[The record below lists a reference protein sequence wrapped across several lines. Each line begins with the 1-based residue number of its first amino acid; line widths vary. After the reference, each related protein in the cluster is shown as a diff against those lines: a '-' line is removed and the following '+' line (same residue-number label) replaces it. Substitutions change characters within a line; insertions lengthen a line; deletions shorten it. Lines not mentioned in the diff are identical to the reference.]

1 MSDLEQIAKLLR
13 SFPLLS
19 DQSGVTLQSIS
30 SNCKVLSFRV
40 GQVISRTDH
49 QYSDLVFIIKGN
61 VRSVVISDRLPKRL
75 ATLQK
80 LGPGSICGW
89 SGLVSN
95 INRES
100 LIASSEVVG
109 LVISHQD
116 FLKVVMEVPKLFGR
130 INTSVNCAELFFVL
144 NQYFHDYPQALANQL
159 VDFCPAFA
167 NKCRILSC
175 ASEDLDRLELDNQ
188 CLWLVASG
196 GFEPGTLYPTSQS
209 LRNAGPVR
217 LVGIPRCDLQ
227 QWLKEATGENNNLI
241 SDDVSLTADLSGQ
254 INSDQWE
261 HRVRELDQSLITT
274 ASEYKPV
281 KINDYD
287 HSPKSLD
294 QYPWYS
300 GQSGIDS
307 AVAALRM
314 LSEHFNM
321 PNRRELITRILRD
334 YLQSH
339 KEINLALVGA
349 IIESIGLQTQLL
361 NISSEGIKKLS
372 APIFIRW
379 GEGLALIYR
388 VSKDNLIIGVPAVG
402 MLQLNY
408 DEFCEQWG
416 TAGEVLPI
424 RKSEFT
430 PQKSFGFQWFLPAL
444 KEHRIVLIEV
454 LLASFFVQLF
464 GLINPLLIQQII
476 DKVVINNNS
485 SALGVFSILLIV
497 FALFEGLLLALRT
510 FLFVD
515 TTNRIDLSLGT
526 QIIDHLLRLPLSY
539 FDQRPVG
546 EVSSRIGELEKIRAF
561 LTGTVLTTVLDA
573 IFALLYIAVMCAYSW
588 QLTLV
593 TLSVIP
599 ALVILTLTFA
609 PSIKSQLQKRAI
621 ASAKTQ
627 SYLVELLSGMMT
639 VKSQNIELRSRW
651 KWQELYTDFVAE
663 GFDNTILS
671 TTSNTLSSFLNKL
684 SSLLVICV
692 GAKLILDGQLTLGEL
707 IAFRII
713 AGYVTGPL
721 LRMTSIWQTLQETSL
736 SLARLA
742 DVIDHPQE
750 SPEKNQKMLLM
761 PPIMGNV
768 VFKDISFRYKP
779 SSPLLLKSVN
789 LNLPAGKFIAVV
801 GSSGSGKSTLTKL
814 LARLYKQEEGSIFV
828 DGIDI
833 SKVELYSYR
842 AQLGVVPQD
851 SVLFDGSVE
860 ENIALSSPSASLQDV
875 IDAAKVAGADDF
887 IMGLPAGYSTQVGER
902 GSGLSGGQR
911 QRVAIARTVL
921 KNPNLLIMDEATS
934 ALDYQTERI
943 VCDNLMQSLKGS
955 TVLFITHRLS
965 SIKNADLIVCM
976 GNGAVLE
983 IGTHEHLM
991 QKRGSYFALYKQ
1003 QGRSSSSEPRFIPP
1017 LNTPKR

>member
-1 MSDLEQIAKLLR
+1 MSDLEQIARLLR

-19 DQSGVTLQSIS
+19 DQKDEILRQLSA
-30 SNCKVLSFRV
+30 NCKVLSFRV
-40 GQVISRTDH
+40 GQVISRADH
-49 QYSDLVFIIKGN
+49 EYSEILFIIKGS
-61 VRSVVISDRLPKRL
+61 VRSVVMSDRLPKRL

-89 SGLVSN
+89 SGLGTN
-95 INRES
+95 LNRES
-100 LIASSEVVG
+100 LIASSDAVG
-109 LVISHQD
+109 LVISHKNFIDIASRVPQL
-116 FLKVVMEVPKLFGR
+116 LKR
-130 INTSVNCAELFFVL
+130 INSSVNCAELFFLL
-144 NQYFHDYPQALANQL
+144 NKYFRDFPQPLASELVEFCPSFANQCL
-159 VDFCPAFA
+159 VV
-167 NKCRILSC
+167 SC
-175 ASEDLDRLELDNQ
+175 ASEDLVGLKLDNH

-196 GFEPGTLYPTSQS
+196 GYESGTLYPTSQP
-209 LRNAGPVR
+209 LKTAGPVR
-217 LVGIPRCDLQ
+217 LVGIPRDDLQ
-227 QWLKEATGENNNLI
+227 QWLKDATREN
-241 SDDVSLTADLSGQ
+241 ADLTSDQ
-254 INSDQWE
+254 STLSDEASIENYSDQWE
-261 HRVRELDQSLITT
+261 LRFRQLDQSLIEV

-281 KINDYD
+281 KIQD
-287 HSPKSLD
+287 HDSSPKSLD
-294 QYPWYS
+294 QYPWYPGKS
-300 GQSGIDS
+300 GLDS
-307 AVAALRM
+307 AIAALTM
-314 LSEHFNM
+314 LSEFYNM
-321 PNRRELITRILRD
+321 PNRRELITRILSD
-334 YLQSH
+334 YLKSNN
-339 KEINLALVGA
+339 EISLALIGA
-349 IIESIGLQTQLL
+349 ILESLGLQTQLL
-361 NISSEGIKKLS
+361 NISSEGIMKLS
-372 APIFIRW
+372 TPIFIRW
-379 GEGLALIYR
+379 GDGSALIYR
-388 VSKDNLIIGVPAVG
+388 LSKDNLIIGVPSVG
-402 MLQLNY
+402 MLQLSY
-408 DEFCEQWG
+408 DEFYEQWG
-416 TAGEVLPI
+416 SVGEVLPI

-430 PQKSFGFQWFLPAL
+430 PQKSFGFQWFIPAL
-444 KEHRIVLIEV
+444 KEHRVILIEV

-476 DKVVINNNS
+476 DKVVINNNT

-573 IFALLYIAVMCAYSW
+573 IFALLYIAVMSAYSW

-627 SYLVELLSGMMT
+627 SYLVELLSGIMT

-651 KWQELYTDFVAE
+651 KWQDLYTDFVAE

-736 SLARLA
+736 SLSRLA

-750 SPEKNQKMLLM
+750 SSEKNQNLLLM
-761 PPIMGNV
+761 PPIVGSV

-789 LNLPAGKFIAVV
+789 LELPAGKFIAVV

-814 LARLYKQEEGSIFV
+814 LARLYKPEEGSIFV

-860 ENIALSSPSASLQDV
+860 ENIALTAPSASINDV
-875 IDAAKVAGADDF
+875 VEAAKVAGADDF

-943 VCDNLMQSLKGS
+943 VCDNLMRALKGS

-976 GNGAVLE
+976 GNGSVLE
-983 IGTHEHLM
+983 IGTHEELM
-991 QKRGSYFALYKQ
+991 NRRGAYFALYKQ
-1003 QGRSSSSEPRFIPP
+1003 QGRSSSSEAKSFAPMNAI
-1017 LNTPKR
+1017 